1 MRRTILFLTAIL
13 LFVSATEPMS
23 QSFRKKV
30 VFLPFYDEC
39 GYRGPWDLSI
49 QIPGMLGDMLGGA
62 DDYFEVVPMDTVLA
76 AMPAPKQPNIISKFF
91 GLFRNKKKSIPVM
104 TDSDILS
111 VARRLG
117 ADYAITGLIE
127 NFNMN
132 RTGGGDPMVGGY
144 KSYTTK
150 VKIEQVRVLRVEDGR
165 PLGTVRGEE
174 NKSSRGLGLELF
186 GKPRQMDLEFI
197 SMDSLDFGSKRFLGT
212 MWGQTTIEALNK
224 VNKELRTVIAKP
236 DSNWYSAKNFRVIS
250 IDAGNAII
258 NAGSADG
265 VMAGDKFLVFAS
277 ESGTKVGKINVMT
290 VWSDHVSQAEII
302 EGRDEIRPNDTIR
315 PEM

>member
-1 MRRTILFLTAIL
+1 MRRTILMVTAIL
-13 LFVSATEPMS
+13 LLFSAAEPMG
-23 QSFRKKV
+23 QGFKKRV
-30 VFLPFYDEC
+30 VFLPFYDES
-39 GYRGPWDLSI
+39 GYRGPWELSY
-49 QIPGMLGDMLGGA
+49 QIPEVLGDMLGGA
-62 DDYFEVVPMDTVLA
+62 DEYFEVVPMDTVRKS
-76 AMPAPKQPNIISKFF
+76 MPTPKEPNIFSKVF
-91 GLFRNKKKSIPVM
+91 GLFRNKKSVVTVM
-104 TDSDILS
+104 TDSEILS

-150 VKIEQVRVLRVEDGR
+150 VKVEQVRVLRVNDGR

-236 DSNWYSAKNFRVIS
+236 DTNWYASKNFRVIS

-265 VMAGDKFLVFAS
+265 VLAGDKFLVFAS
-277 ESGTKVGKINVMT
+277 ESGTKVGKINIMT

-315 PEM
+315 PEL